1 MRLDWF
7 SPVEDEVARVS
18 STVRLDANSAAVRSS
33 RASRTHIRSFSWRS
47 LEATDGGEEVSG
59 LVLSLLD
66 ISSDFGTVAKHGEG
80 WRNGNCWLIGS
91 LLNIAVRIG
100 GVENAATDAV
110 NAEIIISRGNIVI
123 VSSLMNTCL
132 LFAKGLF
139 RASPTPVMNKEEC
152 DGAGR

>member
-1 MRLDWF
+1 
-7 SPVEDEVARVS
+7 
-18 STVRLDANSAAVRSS
+18 
-33 RASRTHIRSFSWRS
+33 

-66 ISSDFGTVAKHGEG
+66 ISSDFGTVAKHGEE

-91 LLNIAVRIG
+91 LLNIAVRVG

-110 NAEIIISRGNIVI
+110 SAEIIIISRGNIVM
-123 VSSLMNTCL
+123 VSSLMNTYL

-139 RASPTPVMNKEEC
+139 RASPTLVMSRE
-152 DGAGR
+152 GM